1 MTRLPFW
8 KMSGAGND
16 FIVVDEAACAGL
28 DRSWLARQ
36 LCPRA
41 LSVGA
46 DGLILMSPVDHAHVR
61 IHFYNPD
68 GSLAEMCG
76 NGSRCAARYAVDRG
90 MVEPGAFQLL
100 TDSGDLEV
108 LAGDGAFQV
117 VMPSPQNIQFDLMEF
132 EEQGE
137 RFVVHGV
144 RIGVPHAVV
153 VLRDVE
159 RFSDDDLT
167 RIGRTLRHDAH
178 FPQGT
183 NTNFVSLRAGQPLR
197 QRTYE
202 RGVEAL
208 TKACGTGSTAT
219 AFILTSRFEQA
230 WPVELQVDGGRLSV
244 DQRDGR
250 LWLSGDARLIATGEI
265 EPDAFSW

>member
-1 MTRLPFW
+1 
-8 KMSGAGND
+8 
-16 FIVVDEAACAGL
+16 V
-28 DRSWLARQ
+28 
-36 LCPRA
+36 
-41 LSVGA
+41 
-46 DGLILMSPVDHAHVR
+46 
-61 IHFYNPD
+61 
-68 GSLAEMCG
+68 
-76 NGSRCAARYAVDRG
+76 
-90 MVEPGAFQLL
+90 
-100 TDSGDLEV
+100 
-108 LAGDGAFQV
+108 
-117 VMPSPQNIQFDLMEF
+117 QFDLLEF

-153 VLRDVE
+153 VLPDVE

-167 RIGRTLRHDAH
+167 RIGRNLRHDAH

-183 NTNFVSLRAGQPLR
+183 NTNFVSLRPGEPLR

-219 AFILTSRFEQA
+219 AFVVTSRFGQR
-230 WPVELQVDGGRLSV
+230 WPVELHVDGGRLSI

-265 EPDAFSW
+265 EPDAFAW

>member
-16 FIVVDEAACAGL
+16 FIVVDGAACAGL
-28 DRSWLARQ
+28 DRSWMARQ

-46 DGLILMSPVDHAHVR
+46 DGLILVDAVDREQVR

-68 GSLAEMCG
+68 GSAAEMCG
-76 NGSRCAARYAVDRG
+76 NGSRCAARYAVDHG
-90 MVEPGAFQLL
+90 IVNPGRFRLL
-100 TDSGDLEV
+100 TDSGELDV

-117 VMPSPQNIQFDLMEF
+117 AMPEPENVQFELMEF
-132 EEQGE
+132 TEQGT

-144 RIGVPHAVV
+144 RVGVPHAVV
-153 VLRDVE
+153 VLPDVE

-167 RIGRTLRHDAH
+167 RIGRRLRHDAH

-183 NTNFVSLRAGQPLR
+183 NTNFVSLRPGQSLR

-219 AFILTSRFEQA
+219 AFVVTSRFGQR
-230 WPVELQVDGGRLSV
+230 WPVALQVDGGQLSV
-244 DQRDGR
+244 DSRHGQ